1 MKKYY
6 LLLIVCALYIK
17 GSCLNDC
24 LYGLKFKF
32 DLGLKKELFQAIEND
47 NFEKLQSI
55 VRRNRDHAH
64 VTNKLGCTPLYLA
77 VLHQNLPII
86 KFLLAY
92 RARPHMLTANGDSAL
107 HLATKNRMTE
117 IVVHLLSGASTFMYT
132 RDGHGCTPFDYAEE
146 NGYHFLAKMLKTN
159 QWQKINP
166 EEFIETNQEFFD
178 LADDILRQ
186 DFFFTDNYNAVEEYA
201 KNLIQDVFPEQLENS
216 LYIIYELKKELR
228 NKIDNNIFCISKNEV
243 KNFISSLFN
252 SNVAHQYFP
261 ERFAYCDLI
270 SASGGY
276 SRPYPVNAETD
287 SKTRLH
293 PITRT
298 PINLRL
304 GLLSSFKYWQA
315 KKLPLT
321 DFNNTLKEGDPISF
335 EEFEIP
341 IAQAQALA
349 EFQNIALP
357 EDLIEHG
364 SNGFLPSSTFIDLL
378 NVKKTES

>member
-6 LLLIVCALYIK
+6 LLFIVCALLIK
-17 GSCLNDC
+17 GSCLNNC
-24 LYGLKFKF
+24 LYGLKFKL
-32 DLGLKKELFQAIEND
+32 DLGLKKELFQSIEND
-47 NFEKLQSI
+47 NFQKVESI
-55 VRRNRDHAH
+55 VRRNTDHAH
-64 VTNKLGCTPLYLA
+64 VANKLGCTPLYTA
-77 VLHQNLPII
+77 VLNQNLPII

-92 RARPHMLTANGDSAL
+92 RARPHMLTASGDTAL

-117 IVVHLLSGASTFMYT
+117 IVVHLLSGLSTFMYT
-132 RDGHGCTPFDYAEE
+132 RDGQGHTPFDYAEE

-178 LADDILRQ
+178 IGDDTLIQ
-186 DFFFTDNYNAVEEYA
+186 DYFFTDNYKAVEEYT
-201 KNLIQDVFPEQLENS
+201 KNLIHDDFPEQRENS
-216 LYIIYELKKELR
+216 LYIIYELKKELK
-228 NKIDNNIFCISKNEV
+228 NKTDNHIFCISKNEV
-243 KNFISSLFN
+243 KNFITSLFN
-252 SNVAHQYFP
+252 SDAAHQHFP

-276 SRPYPVNAETD
+276 SRPYPVNVETD
-287 SKTRLH
+287 SKTILH

-315 KKLPLT
+315 KKLPIT

-335 EEFEIP
+335 EKFEIP

-349 EFQNIALP
+349 TLQNVALP
-357 EDLIEHG
+357 EDLAAHE
-364 SNGFLPSSTFIDLL
+364 SNGFLPCTTLVDLF
-378 NVKKTES
+378 NVKKPE

>member
-6 LLLIVCALYIK
+6 LLFIVCALLIK
-17 GSCLNDC
+17 GSCLNNC
-24 LYGLKFKF
+24 LYGLKFKL
-32 DLGLKKELFQAIEND
+32 DLGLKKELFQSIEND
-47 NFEKLQSI
+47 NFQKVESI

-64 VTNKLGCTPLYLA
+64 IANQLGYTPLYGA
-77 VLHQNLPII
+77 VLHQNLPMI

-132 RDGHGCTPFDYAEE
+132 RDGQGHTPFDYAEE

-166 EEFIETNQEFFD
+166 EEFIEANQEFFD
-178 LADDILRQ
+178 IGDDRLIQ
-186 DFFFTDNYNAVEEYA
+186 DYFFTDNYKAVEEYS
-201 KNLIQDVFPEQLENS
+201 KILIQEVFPGQLENS
-216 LYIIYELKKELR
+216 SYIICELKKEL
-228 NKIDNNIFCISKNEV
+228 KDKTDNHIFCISKNDI

-252 SNVAHQYFP
+252 SDAAHQHFP
-261 ERFAYCDLI
+261 EKFVYCDLI
-270 SASGGY
+270 SSSGGY
-276 SRPYPVNAETD
+276 SRPYPVIPETD
-287 SKTRLH
+287 RNIRLH

-298 PINLRL
+298 PISHRL
-304 GLLSSFKYWQA
+304 GLLSSFKYWQS
-315 KKLPLT
+315 KKLSIT
-321 DFNNTLKEGDPISF
+321 DFNTTLKEGDPISF

-341 IAQAQALA
+341 IPQAQALA

-357 EDLIEHG
+357 EDLAEHEA
-364 SNGFLPSSTFIDLL
+364 NGFLPCTTLVDLL
-378 NVKKTES
+378 NVKNTE